1 MQAPSPPKETI
12 PHAKVPLP
20 PAATL
25 PFDPLGAAG
34 NSEAEYWQRLEP
46 VLESELGQRIQRIVE
61 AKTMAADVTDIE
73 TAENVAVE
81 EVKLDEAGENE
92 RISDEPAV
100 IAEQGTD
107 SQQSDGFFT
116 PGTDSPNP
124 ESRCSSPMDA
134 EQPWDPLANFA
145 RNEEAA
151 EKRVGSENRRHS
163 GAQLLTEK
171 LRDAQMVREFV
182 EAQKPKAS
190 KDQTPKAGG
199 DQKPKSSEA
208 QKLKAK
214 AGVKKGNAKRKDR

>member
-1 MQAPSPPKETI
+1 MGLDYCNYAGTIATERNI

-20 PAATL
+20 PAETL

-61 AKTMAADVTDIE
+61 AKTMAA

-92 RISDEPAV
+92 RISDEPV

-124 ESRCSSPMDA
+124 VSRCGIRWMLSS
-134 EQPWDPLANFA
+134 L
-145 RNEEAA
+145 
-151 EKRVGSENRRHS
+151 GI
-163 GAQLLTEK
+163 LLHISRK
-171 LRDAQMVREFV
+171 LRLHRTLWSHSRRKRQKNVS
-182 EAQKPKAS
+182 AQKT
-190 KDQTPKAGG
+190 DVTAGPSCS
-199 DQKPKSSEA
+199 QRSSGM
-208 QKLKAK
+208 L
-214 AGVKKGNAKRKDR
+214 RW